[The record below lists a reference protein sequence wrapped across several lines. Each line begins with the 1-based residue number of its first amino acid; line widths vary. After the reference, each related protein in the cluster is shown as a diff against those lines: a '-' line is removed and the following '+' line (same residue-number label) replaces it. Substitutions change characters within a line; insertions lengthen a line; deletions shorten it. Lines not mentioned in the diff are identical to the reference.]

1 MRILQI
7 DHLKV
12 IFPLLSPPPAEA
24 AFVGLNPRPQ
34 IKSYASCVAIRKFV
48 ISAPE
53 LIAANQA
60 FLSVLPLARRECGH
74 GDFQQDETMMTC
86 QMRRTAPGAAVADLN
101 RHAGERRHIDHL

>member
-12 IFPLLSPPPAEA
+12 IFPPLPLEA

-60 FLSVLPLARRECGH
+60 FLSALPLARRECGH

-86 QMRRTAPGAAVADLN
+86 QMRRGGGDG
-101 RHAGERRHIDHL
+101 RHLEQPRQI